1 MIVWS
6 IAAHIAL
13 LTTALLWGGPRVD
26 EAPRIVMT
34 VSLSGAPGPDTGGK
48 TQVGD
53 QAAPA
58 PPPPE
63 PVKPVQAPPAAKPP
77 AMTLPS
83 PSPAA
88 AATTQGPARAGAA
101 GCDGENGEYGAP
113 REGPPRPRGQGLGT
127 PGTGLSSSGG
137 SGGAVSLD
145 VTDFCCQEYLDQMA
159 DRDPAK
165 LGSEPGA
172 RGLDDD
178 AVRDLE
184 ERNDPDTAGGEIER
198 LRRTRQRGTAR
209 APVVQ
214 AASASRA
221 VREPDS
227 DSAPTIRLSAV
238 IMRTHLMTWRL
249 GAVVMAALAFV
260 AAPAITAAV
269 RQAQQPSDGRV
280 RDQRRTRDTAA
291 IRRS

>member
-1 MIVWS
+1 MVETVTDIIVARSRQPEGLQTMIVWS

-48 TQVGD
+48 TQAGD
-53 QAAPA
+53 QSTPA

-83 PSPAA
+83 PPRARTQPPKAPPAQA
-88 AATTQGPARAGAA
+88 PTDATAKTV
-101 GCDGENGEYGAP
+101 NSAP
-113 REGPPRPRGQGLGT
+113 QSPPRPRGQGLGT

-159 DRDPAK
+159 D
-165 LGSEPGA
+165 
-172 RGLDDD
+172 
-178 AVRDLE
+178 
-184 ERNDPDTAGGEIER
+184 
-198 LRRTRQRGTAR
+198 
-209 APVVQ
+209 
-214 AASASRA
+214 
-221 VREPDS
+221 
-227 DSAPTIRLSAV
+227 
-238 IMRTHLMTWRL
+238 
-249 GAVVMAALAFV
+249 
-260 AAPAITAAV
+260 
-269 RQAQQPSDGRV
+269 
-280 RDQRRTRDTAA
+280 A
-291 IRRS
+291 IRRNWDQNQGLVGSTTMQFVILKNGTIQTPQVEKSSGFVALDNAALRALQLSKLPPLPAQFENPTLTVHLRFDFQR